1 MTATRGLL
9 MVTTGNGKGKSTS
22 ALGAALRMAGH
33 GKKVAFLQCIKN
45 RECGEHKALQRF
57 TDLIDVRLLGEGFT
71 WTKTPDVHQH
81 AARSAWIVIQDA
93 LANPD
98 YALIVLDEFTYVLE
112 KDMVSFAEF
121 SVALS
126 RRPPATHVLVTGR
139 RASTALRELADLVS
153 EIVAEKHPYEQG
165 IPSQEGVEF

>member
-1 MTATRGLL
+1 MTAPRGLL

-57 TDLIDVRLLGEGFT
+57 HDLIDVRLLGEGFT
-71 WTKTPDVHQH
+71 WTKTPVVHQE
-81 AARSAWIVIQDA
+81 AARSAWIVIQEA

-98 YALIVLDEFTYVLE
+98 FALIVLDEFTYVLE
-112 KDMVSFAEF
+112 KDMVSFSEF
-121 SVALS
+121 AYAVSQ
-126 RRPPATHVLVTGR
+126 RPQTMHVLVTGR
-139 RASTALRELADLVS
+139 RASQELRDLADLVS
-153 EIVAEKHPYEQG
+153 EVIAEKHPFEQG
-165 IPSQEGVEF
+165 IPSQEGVEY